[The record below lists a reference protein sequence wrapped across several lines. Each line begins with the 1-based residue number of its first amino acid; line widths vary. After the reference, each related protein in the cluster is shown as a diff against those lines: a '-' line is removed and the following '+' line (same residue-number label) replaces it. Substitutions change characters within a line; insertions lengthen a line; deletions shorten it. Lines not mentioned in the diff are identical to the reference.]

1 MKRDYIILTYT
12 LGGIGGGQIYCRN
25 KTIFLNKNNYNPII
39 FASKLKADIVIDE
52 LKKYAG
58 NTINELLYPPYF
70 FSAKRQEK
78 VIAKIIGK
86 LETNNDFKDL
96 IIECNTIN
104 TALWGELLA
113 KKLNCKN
120 FIYLISEIYSKKQN
134 KLPFLDF
141 KHQRKELAAINKK
154 ALPLLFEGFKTLE
167 EEKKYFLNACVS
179 NVAED
184 ADSDIINNIKPMDI
198 NIACISRLEKPQI
211 KIMVDEVVRFAN
223 KFEDKKIQF
232 ILIGSYLGGDAP
244 DEMTDK
250 LKSAKNIFPVYIKS
264 LYPIPR
270 SLFDKA
276 EVFLAV
282 SGSAK
287 VCQNEGALTVIVD
300 KITGKPGILG
310 YDTDSTLYSD
320 NGIFNSV
327 SEVLEY
333 LYIKN
338 NLKFVKSKLSVSTGA
353 DFMVE
358 YNNHLDFINS
368 SEKSKIYYNVQ
379 LPKNGFKE
387 AVSVILIRLFGLNV
401 FETVRNIYG
410 KILKMLK
417 KSEDKYASQ

>member
-1 MKRDYIILTYT
+1 M
-12 LGGIGGGQIYCRN
+12 
-25 KTIFLNKNNYNPII
+25 
-39 FASKLKADIVIDE
+39 
-52 LKKYAG
+52 
-58 NTINELLYPPYF
+58 
-70 FSAKRQEK
+70 
-78 VIAKIIGK
+78 
-86 LETNNDFKDL
+86 
-96 IIECNTIN
+96 
-104 TALWGELLA
+104 
-113 KKLNCKN
+113 
-120 FIYLISEIYSKKQN
+120 
-134 KLPFLDF
+134 
-141 KHQRKELAAINKK
+141 
-154 ALPLLFEGFKTLE
+154 
-167 EEKKYFLNACVS
+167 
-179 NVAED
+179 
-184 ADSDIINNIKPMDI
+184 
-198 NIACISRLEKPQI
+198 
-211 KIMVDEVVRFAN
+211 
-223 KFEDKKIQF
+223 
-232 ILIGSYLGGDAP
+232 
-244 DEMTDK
+244 
-250 LKSAKNIFPVYIKS
+250 
-264 LYPIPR
+264 PR
-270 SLFDKA
+270 C
-276 EVFLAV
+276 LAV
-282 SGSAK
+282 RSAK